1 MPESKMPSLRGDKN
15 SVLSEVEKYLV
26 ASGFRI
32 VAKDFDRP
40 WGGFFVL
47 DEGQAEKFGAVYFP
61 GIQIASLKVSDGKL
75 SPKILMVEGNKRL
88 SWQYHHRRSE
98 IWKLAAGSAGV
109 ITSETDEEG
118 ALQRLKSGEVI
129 HLQKGQRHRLVGLD
143 GWGMIAEIW
152 QHTDPSHPSDEAD
165 IVRVQDDFGR

>member
-1 MPESKMPSLRGDKN
+1 MQDAKTPSLTGDKR
-15 SVLSEVEKYLV
+15 SVFSEVERYLTDN
-26 ASGFRI
+26 GFRI

-47 DEGQAEKFGAVYFP
+47 DEGQAEKFGSAYFP
-61 GIQIASLKVSDGKL
+61 GIEVASLRVGDGKL

-98 IWKLAAGSAGV
+98 IWKLAAGTAGV

-118 ALQRLKSGEVI
+118 PLQKLQPGQIIRLR
-129 HLQKGQRHRLVGLD
+129 KGQRHRLVGLD

-152 QHTDPSHPSDEAD
+152 QHTDPARPSDEAD